1 MVSKEDLLKIDEI
14 KKRYPQSRA
23 ALMPVLYLYQ
33 EKYGYI
39 SDEIIKEISELL
51 KIPEVDIKGV
61 VSFYEMFHDKPKG
74 KYIIQVC
81 TNVSCMLCNSEK
93 LLTVIEKELGIK
105 CGDTTKDN
113 LFTLE
118 EVECLG
124 SCGTAPVVSIND
136 RYYENMN
143 EEKIIKLLHSLK

>member
-118 EVECLG
+118 EL
-124 SCGTAPVVSIND
+124 
-136 RYYENMN
+136 
-143 EEKIIKLLHSLK
+143 